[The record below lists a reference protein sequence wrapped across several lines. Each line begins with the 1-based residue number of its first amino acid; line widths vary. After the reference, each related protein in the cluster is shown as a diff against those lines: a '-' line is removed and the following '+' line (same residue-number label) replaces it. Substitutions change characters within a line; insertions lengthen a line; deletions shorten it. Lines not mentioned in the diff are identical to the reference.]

1 MMRTM
6 RGIAPWIMGI
16 VAVSFVGWMVFE
28 WGMDATGQRSSGVS
42 DEVARVNG
50 HKIDY
55 PTLSAAVRNVSEQQR
70 LAGAP
75 TPTTLEEQRTL
86 EDEVLEQLIQ
96 QILLEGE
103 YKRRGI
109 TVTDNEIRQLMLN
122 APFPE
127 IRNIPEFQTEGEFDL
142 AKYRRY
148 LGSGADPNFALA
160 LEARYREE
168 LPRIKLMEQLTE
180 DVYVS
185 DAKLWQLFRD
195 QHDSA
200 TATVVAILPQMV
212 VGSAQPDVSDEA
224 LKRYHRE
231 HRDEFERPEQAYL
244 SLVAISRRALASDS
258 AAVLE
263 RSQSIR
269 QEILDGT
276 DFEAVAAR
284 ESADSSNR
292 AVGGDL
298 GEVLWGAFVPPFEQ
312 AVRNLRPGELSEP
325 VLTRFGYHLI
335 QLESKSDS
343 GFHARHIL
351 IAIELYGEHL
361 EEVDRRADSLDVLA
375 AAQDDP
381 TVLDS
386 VAARMN
392 LVLIQAPPVYK
403 GNRLE
408 LSQGRYLLG
417 DPAIWAFEAAVGQTS
432 EVIETEW
439 AYYLFRLDSVI
450 PAGVPP
456 LEEIRQE
463 VAAAAQREAMWDT
476 ARSIADSVLSTV
488 ARGASLEDAI
498 QGYRFTPQT
507 VGPFT
512 RVTPSPVLRE
522 SPEAV
527 GAAFGLPLG
536 ELGGAFETDYAVLLV
551 QAVSRQGADTVAFA
565 AQVDQL
571 RAEAVQLA
579 RQTRAQLVFT
589 SLRQDA
595 DVVDSRTEM
604 RRQQQQGP
612 QLPFPTGGLGF

>member
-1 MMRTM
+1 
-6 RGIAPWIMGI
+6 
-16 VAVSFVGWMVFE
+16 
-28 WGMDATGQRSSGVS
+28 
-42 DEVARVNG
+42 
-50 HKIDY
+50 
-55 PTLSAAVRNVSEQQR
+55 
-70 LAGAP
+70 
-75 TPTTLEEQRTL
+75 
-86 EDEVLEQLIQ
+86 
-96 QILLEGE
+96 
-103 YKRRGI
+103 
-109 TVTDNEIRQLMLN
+109 
-122 APFPE
+122 
-127 IRNIPEFQTEGEFDL
+127 
-142 AKYRRY
+142 
-148 LGSGADPNFALA
+148 
-160 LEARYREE
+160 
-168 LPRIKLMEQLTE
+168 
-180 DVYVS
+180 
-185 DAKLWQLFRD
+185 
-195 QHDSA
+195 
-200 TATVVAILPQMV
+200 
-212 VGSAQPDVSDEA
+212 
-224 LKRYHRE
+224 
-231 HRDEFERPEQAYL
+231 
-244 SLVAISRRALASDS
+244 
-258 AAVLE
+258 
-263 RSQSIR
+263 
-269 QEILDGT
+269 
-276 DFEAVAAR
+276 
-284 ESADSSNR
+284 
-292 AVGGDL
+292 
-298 GEVLWGAFVPPFEQ
+298 
-312 AVRNLRPGELSEP
+312 
-325 VLTRFGYHLI
+325 
-335 QLESKSDS
+335 
-343 GFHARHIL
+343 
-351 IAIELYGEHL
+351 
-361 EEVDRRADSLDVLA
+361 
-375 AAQDDP
+375 
-381 TVLDS
+381 VLDS

-450 PAGVPP
+450 RAGVPP

-488 ARGASLEDAI
+488 ARGASLEAAT

-589 SLRQDA
+589 SLRHDA

>member
-6 RGIAPWIMGI
+6 RAIAPWIMVV

-28 WGMDATGQRSSGVS
+28 WGMDATGQRSGGVS
-42 DEVARVNG
+42 DEIARVNG
-50 HKIDY
+50 QKIDY
-55 PTLSAAVRNVSEQQR
+55 QTFTTAVRNVSEQQR

-86 EDEVLEQLIQ
+86 EDEVLEQMIQ
-96 QILLEGE
+96 QVLLVDE
-103 YKRRGI
+103 YERRGI
-109 TVTDNEIRQLMLN
+109 TVTDTEIRQLMLN

-142 AKYRRY
+142 TKYQRY

-195 QHDSA
+195 QFDSA
-200 TATVVAILPQMV
+200 TAAVVAILPQMV
-212 VGSAQPDVSDEA
+212 VGAGQLDVSDEA
-224 LKRYHRE
+224 LERYHRE

-263 RSQSIR
+263 RAQSIR
-269 QEILDGT
+269 QEISDGT
-276 DFEAVAAR
+276 PFAAVAAR

-298 GEVLWGAFVPPFEQ
+298 GEVQWGAFVPPFEA
-312 AVRNLRPGELSEP
+312 AVRNLRPGEISEP

-343 GFHARHIL
+343 GFHASHIL
-351 IAIELYGEHL
+351 IPIELYGEHL

-375 AAQDDP
+375 ADQDDP

-386 VAARMN
+386 VAARLN
-392 LVLIQAPPVYK
+392 LVLTQADPVYK
-403 GNRLE
+403 GNRLS
-408 LSQGRYLLG
+408 LVSGQYLLG
-417 DPAIWAFEAAVGQTS
+417 DPAIWAFEAAPGQTS
-432 EVIETEW
+432 EVIEAEW
-439 AYYLFRLDSVI
+439 AYYVFRLDSVI
-450 PAGVPP
+450 PVRVPP

-476 ARSIADSVLSTV
+476 ARSLADSVLSAV
-488 ARGASLEDAI
+488 ARGASLEAAT
-498 QGYRFTPQT
+498 QAYRFSPQT
-507 VGPFT
+507 LGPFT

-522 SPEAV
+522 SPEGV

-536 ELGGAFETDYAVLLV
+536 ELGGPFETDNAILLV
-551 QAVSRQGADTVAFA
+551 QALSRQGADTVAFA
-565 AQVDQL
+565 SQVDQL
-571 RAEAVQLA
+571 RAEAVQQA
-579 RQTRAQLVFT
+579 RQTRAQIVFT

-595 DVVDSRTEM
+595 EVVDSREEL
-604 RRQQQQGP
+604 RRQQQQAP

>member
-6 RGIAPWIMGI
+6 RAIAPWIMVV

-28 WGMDATGQRSSGVS
+28 WGMDATGQRSGGVS
-42 DEVARVNG
+42 DEIARVNG
-50 HKIDY
+50 QKIDY
-55 PTLSAAVRNVSEQQR
+55 QTFTTAVRNVSEQQR

-86 EDEVLEQLIQ
+86 EDEVLEQMIQ
-96 QILLEGE
+96 QVLLVDE
-103 YKRRGI
+103 YERRGI
-109 TVTDNEIRQLMLN
+109 TVTDTEIRKLMLN

-142 AKYRRY
+142 TKYQRY

-195 QHDSA
+195 QFDSA
-200 TATVVAILPQMV
+200 TAAVVAILPQMV
-212 VGSAQPDVSDEA
+212 VGAGQLDVSDEA
-224 LKRYHRE
+224 LERYHRE

-263 RSQSIR
+263 RAQSIR
-269 QEILDGT
+269 QEISDGT
-276 DFEAVAAR
+276 PFAAVAAR

-298 GEVLWGAFVPPFEQ
+298 GEVQWGAFVPPFEA
-312 AVRNLRPGELSEP
+312 AVRNLRPDEISEP

-343 GFHARHIL
+343 GFHASHIL
-351 IAIELYGEHL
+351 IPIELYGEHL

-375 AAQDDP
+375 ADQDDP

-386 VAARMN
+386 VAARLN
-392 LVLIQAPPVYK
+392 LVLTQADPVYK
-403 GNRLE
+403 GNRLS
-408 LSQGRYLLG
+408 LVSGQYLLG
-417 DPAIWAFEAAVGQTS
+417 DPAIWAFDAAPGQTS
-432 EVIETEW
+432 EVIEAEW
-439 AYYLFRLDSVI
+439 AYYVFRLDSVI
-450 PAGVPP
+450 PVRVPP

-476 ARSIADSVLSTV
+476 ARSLADSVLSAV
-488 ARGASLEDAI
+488 ARGASLEAAT
-498 QGYRFTPQT
+498 QAYRFSPQT
-507 VGPFT
+507 LGPFT

-522 SPEAV
+522 SPEGV

-536 ELGGAFETDYAVLLV
+536 ELGGPFETDNAILLV
-551 QAVSRQGADTVAFA
+551 QALSRQGADTVAFA
-565 AQVDQL
+565 SQVDQL
-571 RAEAVQLA
+571 RAEAVQQA
-579 RQTRAQLVFT
+579 RQTRAQIVFT

-595 DVVDSRTEM
+595 DVVDSREEL
-604 RRQQQQGP
+604 RRQQQQAS

>member
-6 RGIAPWIMGI
+6 RGIAPWIMVI

-28 WGMDATGQRSSGVS
+28 WGMDATGQRSGGVS

-50 HKIDY
+50 RKIDFQ
-55 PTLSAAVRNVSEQQR
+55 TLSAAVRNVSEQQR

-75 TPTTLEEQRTL
+75 TPTTLEEQRIQ

-96 QILLEGE
+96 QILLAEE
-103 YKRRGI
+103 YERRGI

-142 AKYRRY
+142 AKYQRY

-212 VGSAQPDVSDEA
+212 VGAGAQVSEEA
-224 LKRYHRE
+224 VERYYRE

-244 SLVAISRRALASDS
+244 SLVAISRRALPSDS

-263 RSQSIR
+263 RAHSIR
-269 QEILDGT
+269 QEIIDGT
-276 DFEAVAAR
+276 GFEAVAAR

-292 AVGGDL
+292 SVGGDL
-298 GEVLWGAFVPPFEQ
+298 GEVQWGAFVPPFEA

-343 GFHARHIL
+343 GFHAKHIL
-351 IAIELYGEHL
+351 IPIELYGEHL

-375 AAQDDP
+375 ADQDDP

-386 VAARMN
+386 VAARMH
-392 LVLIQAPPVYK
+392 LVLTQATPVYK

-408 LSQGRYLLG
+408 LAQGQYLLG
-417 DPAIWAFEAAVGQTS
+417 DPAIWAFEAAPGQTS

-439 AYYLFRLDSVI
+439 AYYVFRLDSVI

-463 VAAAAQREAMWDT
+463 AAAAAQREAMWDT
-476 ARSIADSVLSTV
+476 ARSIADSVLAAV
-488 ARGASLEDAI
+488 ARGASLEAAV
-498 QGYRFTPQT
+498 QGFRFTPQT

-522 SPEAV
+522 SPEGV

-536 ELGGAFETDYAVLLV
+536 GLGGPFETDYAILLV

-565 AQVDQL
+565 VQMDQL
-571 RAEAVQLA
+571 RAEAVQAA
-579 RQTRAQLVFT
+579 RQTRAQIVFT

-595 DVVDSRTEM
+595 DVVDSRAEM